1 MIKNLITSFLLL
13 TPFLSFSQISIS
25 DVETKEV
32 YSFLNKAR
40 DSVFTV
46 KVDTSTY
53 YVVDGDIMT
62 KIVVDLVEGEV
73 CQEYRDSLLNIINLQ
88 SNVSA
93 QKDTLIYELKVKD
106 KINKEKSDLQEEV
119 NKSTSKALRKAERK
133 AKISADLNKFLLPIV
148 GAVAIVEGVILIV
161 NK

>member
-1 MIKNLITSFLLL
+1 M
-13 TPFLSFSQISIS
+13 PFLSFSQISIS

-73 CQEYRDSLLNIINLQ
+73 CQEYRDSLLSIINLQ

-93 QKDTLIYELKVKD
+93 KKDTLIYELKVKD
-106 KINKEKSDLQEEV
+106 KINQEKSDLQEEV
-119 NKSTSKALRKAERK
+119 NKSTSKALKKAERK
-133 AKISADLNKFLLPIV
+133 AKISAALNKFLLPIV
-148 GAVAIVEGVILIV
+148 GAVAIAEGVILIV

>member
-1 MIKNLITSFLLL
+1 
-13 TPFLSFSQISIS
+13 
-25 DVETKEV
+25 
-32 YSFLNKAR
+32 
-40 DSVFTV
+40 
-46 KVDTSTY
+46 
-53 YVVDGDIMT
+53 MT

-73 CQEYRDSLLNIINLQ
+73 CQEYRDSLLSIINLQ